1 MDCYID
7 RYVGEWESGAGNR
20 LSIRKVDDETC
31 FVSFYHADDNQP
43 IRRPWGAGKPSVE
56 MIAKCKTTD
65 GPELIV
71 QLGEEGT
78 GFALHLLFEAAYVLD
93 EAGRD
98 ALVPG
103 LSRYEDDE
111 FLNQYYR
118 YFEPLTHYWMSTG

>member
-1 MDCYID
+1 MGSYMD
-7 RYVGEWESGAGNR
+7 RYVGEWENDAGNR

-31 FVSFYHADDNQP
+31 FVSFYHAYDNQP
-43 IRRPWGAGKPSVE
+43 IRRPWSAGKPSVE

-103 LSRYEDDE
+103 LSRYEEDE

-118 YFEPLTHYWMSTG
+118 YFEPLKHYWMSTG